1 MRKRT
6 SCLPVLAL
14 VLTVP
19 ALGCSDDD
27 DGGGLGGGGGG
38 GLATV
43 SGALAALPDDG
54 EDQFVVWGDLTRAT
68 EIAGLDRPSD
78 PGDSQAVIDYLG
90 AVTGSVRGDGDTT
103 PPVAVMPPQ
112 AARVESA
119 IDMSGFVADVG
130 WSILQVDRFVE
141 RQSPPDSITLLAG
154 DFDDGA
160 LTDAMGEPDD
170 DVWVAGS
177 GDPGEI
183 RPDEITPARPIGES
197 LWLSRR
203 AGDGLLSITRDPEA
217 QATADAALAGD
228 ADGDVLADD
237 ASLAAV
243 AAALDEQSAYAAEVA
258 RPGIDGMAV
267 LGTRVSPEEAEQLC
281 EGMLPQ
287 PTTAVATGVT
297 SDDEGPVVL
306 FALAHLSADAA
317 AANAEAF
324 EDIVANGSS
333 VLTREPWS
341 ERFELDGVET
351 TGDDG
356 LVVLARLRPVE
367 PIGTRLGY
375 DVLAQRDNLIASCST
390 GG

>member
-1 MRKRT
+1 MRGRT
-6 SCLPVLAL
+6 LALAGLAL

-27 DGGGLGGGGGG
+27 GGGLLGGGGG

-54 EDQFVVWGDLTRAT
+54 ENQFVVWGDLTRAA

-78 PGDSQAVIDYLG
+78 PGDSEAVIDYLN
-90 AVTGSVRGDGDTT
+90 ALTGTVREDGDTT
-103 PPVAVMPPQ
+103 PPVAVMPPE
-112 AARVESA
+112 AARTESA
-119 IDMSGFVADVG
+119 ADMSGFVADVG

-177 GDPGEI
+177 GEPGEI
-183 RPDEITPARPIGES
+183 SVDEITPARPIGES

-203 AGDGLLSITRDPEA
+203 AGDGLLSITRDPDT

-228 ADGDVLADD
+228 AEGGVLADD

-243 AAALDEQSAYAAEVA
+243 AAALDEQSVYAAQVA
-258 RPGIDGMAV
+258 RPGIDG
-267 LGTRVSPEEAEQLC
+267 LGALGPRVSPEEARQLC
-281 EGMLPQ
+281 EEMLPE
-287 PTTAVATGVT
+287 PTSAVATGVA

-317 AANAEAF
+317 SANAEAL
-324 EDIVANGSS
+324 ENIVANGSS

-356 LVVLARLRPVE
+356 LVVVARLRPVE

-375 DVLAQRDNLIASCST
+375 DILARRDNLIASCST